1 MAGYITR
8 KIQNN
13 FISDKVYCSPTW
25 CNLTNAPI
33 PDNRYINSLTNTIDP
48 KMDYFIGIRLF
59 FSSSMRRK
67 KKGKEKRFHQ
77 ILKIYWKLLWENSY
91 NTYITKQSIFG
102 FPKSVIPILKI
113 RTGRLAL
120 IGCSLNRR
128 YTHDRRIIKI
138 IDKPSASKTHVV
150 YIQLRSR
157 RSDRASLHARSNNR
171 PCSVFLKKAREKSIG
186 EIIICHRSSRG
197 VSRNRLDPACKK
209 VDVPTTVGGGN
220 WLVKKRKEGGEKGK
234 KERKKSGRRRGG
246 DPRWSGSCGW
256 SSGWRSSP
264 DRSFSCLVHSN
275 SCGRVMQW
283 YILPWESSRDCER
296 GRIMSKSGDSSA
308 GTTKNPEHE
317 SGYFEDGSDVET
329 IVEEPIVIEERN
341 YGSTCYTLSK
351 DIDDFDMRD
360 FNEPAP
366 DYDEDR
372 GTTREYFPRKYI
384 NGCCSWLVILTR

>member
-1 MAGYITR
+1 ME
-8 KIQNN
+8 K
-13 FISDKVYCSPTW
+13 F
-25 CNLTNAPI
+25 L
-33 PDNRYINSLTNTIDP
+33 RYN
-48 KMDYFIGIRLF
+48 
-59 FSSSMRRK
+59 
-67 KKGKEKRFHQ
+67 
-77 ILKIYWKLLWENSY
+77 
-91 NTYITKQSIFG
+91 TKQSIFG

-234 KERKKSGRRRGG
+234 KERNLGG
-246 DPRWSGSCGW
+246 EEEEILVEADHAD
-256 SSGWRSSP
+256 
-264 DRSFSCLVHSN
+264 DRPVDDRLLIVHSRVLFIQTVVAALCSDISSLEKAPAIVKEEE
-275 SCGRVMQW
+275 SCRRVVTRRQV
-283 YILPWESSRDCER
+283 PRRTPSTRAVTSRMEATWR
-296 GRIMSKSGDSSA
+296 RSLRSQLSLKK
-308 GTTKNPEHE
+308 GTTDRLVTHYPRTL
-317 SGYFEDGSDVET
+317 T
-329 IVEEPIVIEERN
+329 I
-341 YGSTCYTLSK
+341 STWGILTSQLL
-351 DIDDFDMRD
+351 I
-360 FNEPAP
+360 
-366 DYDEDR
+366 
-372 GTTREYFPRKYI
+372 TTRTEVRLENIFLENI
-384 NGCCSWLVILTR
+384 

>member
-157 RSDRASLHARSNNR
+157 RSDRASLHARSNKR

-186 EIIICHRSSRG
+186 ELSSVTEALEVFRG
-197 VSRNRLDPACKK
+197 IGSIQLARKSTFRRQLA
-209 VDVPTTVGGGN
+209 VGTD
-220 WLVKKRKEGGEKGK
+220 W
-234 KERKKSGRRRGG
+234 
-246 DPRWSGSCGW
+246 
-256 SSGWRSSP
+256 
-264 DRSFSCLVHSN
+264 
-275 SCGRVMQW
+275 
-283 YILPWESSRDCER
+283 
-296 GRIMSKSGDSSA
+296 
-308 GTTKNPEHE
+308 
-317 SGYFEDGSDVET
+317 
-329 IVEEPIVIEERN
+329 
-341 YGSTCYTLSK
+341 
-351 DIDDFDMRD
+351 
-360 FNEPAP
+360 
-366 DYDEDR
+366 
-372 GTTREYFPRKYI
+372 
-384 NGCCSWLVILTR
+384 